1 MSDLELPNHGSRILE
16 RLDFLNT
23 DELAELENDPN
34 AAVDQDAAGSDV
46 EVLDNSFISSLIR
59 RFTMLEKG
67 LCNKTRAK
75 RMVVR
80 TVFSSCSKKGN

>member
-23 DELAELENDPN
+23 DELAELENDPD

-46 EVLDNSFISSLIR
+46 EVLDNVTARILIHKEQC
-59 RFTMLEKG
+59 MYPHSAVCSLEK
-67 LCNKTRAK
+67 NST
-75 RMVVR
+75 
-80 TVFSSCSKKGN
+80 F